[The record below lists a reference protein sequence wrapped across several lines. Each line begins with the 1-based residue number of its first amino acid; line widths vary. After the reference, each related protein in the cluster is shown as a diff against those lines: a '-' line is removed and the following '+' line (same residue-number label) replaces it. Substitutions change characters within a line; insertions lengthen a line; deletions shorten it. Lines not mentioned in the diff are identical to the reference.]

1 MSNSG
6 LKRRALC
13 VRLKNVAIAS
23 CLVTLVLFLTACPKE
38 ERQPN
43 ARMSS
48 SGRAHDSN
56 PAVVPSAVAFNGE
69 RALDYVK
76 KQVEI
81 GPRISGSTELAK
93 TCEHIVKLLKVFGLA
108 VKADEFT
115 VTTPLGDKKIVNL
128 TGEIPG
134 DSTDVIIV
142 ASHYDTKFYKD
153 MRFVGANDPGTS
165 VGTLLELARVLTASQ
180 QKPKLTY
187 WLVFFDGEEAFCEEW
202 LQCHNPNPSDP
213 KNPLPDNTYGSRH
226 YVSRLKENN
235 DLGRVRALL
244 LMDLIGSKDL
254 ELGRDTMST
263 RWLQDIVW
271 HTARDLGYEKYFVE
285 RPEPSGGDDHEPFL
299 RNGIASVDLIQLR
312 YRYWHRADDTLD
324 KVSAQSMKIVGEVVL
339 ASLPKIAERAAN
351 VRRIEERSPAAAK
364 TTPTTPE

>member
-1 MSNSG
+1 MPNTKQDQFVFG
-6 LKRRALC
+6 GTRRSA
-13 VRLKNVAIAS
+13 
-23 CLVTLVLFLTACPKE
+23 LVLIVLTLPLLLTGCPKE
-38 ERQPN
+38 DRQPN

-48 SGRAHDSN
+48 GRADRSN

-69 RALDYVK
+69 RALDHVK

-81 GPRISGSTELAK
+81 GPRISGSPELAK
-93 TCEHIVKLLKVFGLA
+93 TREYIVKLLKGYGLT

-115 VTTPLGDKKIVNL
+115 VATPVGDKKMVNV
-128 TGEIPG
+128 TGEISG
-134 DSTDVIIV
+134 DSKDVIIV
-142 ASHYDTKFYKD
+142 ASHYDSKFYKD
-153 MRFVGANDPGTS
+153 MSFVGANDPGTS
-165 VGTLLELARVLTASQ
+165 VGTLLELARVLSARE

-202 LQCHNPNPSDP
+202 LQCHNANLSDP

-226 YVSRLKENN
+226 YVSRLKEND
-235 DLGRVRALL
+235 DLSRVRALL

-271 HTARDLGYEKYFVE
+271 HAARDLGYEKYFVE
-285 RPEPSGGDDHEPFL
+285 RPEPLGGDDHEPFL
-299 RNGIASVDLIQLR
+299 RNGVDSLDLIQLR

-339 ASLPKIAERAAN
+339 ASLPKI
-351 VRRIEERSPAAAK
+351 EEFVQSKPRM
-364 TTPTTPE
+364 